1 MCQIGTARIGQIVDH
16 TLYRTQDT
24 ESMVAGLT
32 QGCASELI
40 QGTDDIRHPLAF
52 PTLQLIPVVIQ
63 IVLPYQVHGIGA
75 VQQQLDILPPCGPA
89 AVCGP
94 SAAALQLKTAAPQG
108 KGVMIPAE
116 QFPKGLHQS

>member
-1 MCQIGTARIGQIVDH
+1 
-16 TLYRTQDT
+16 
-24 ESMVAGLT
+24 MVAGLT